1 MAKNAKQ
8 FLFDEILTYYRYV
21 IMPDLY
27 CLGVPSDRFL
37 GVLEEIAREIPPEVT
52 LGKQQ
57 QKKFVKRLINI
68 AIEMFEAD
76 RTSDLKI
83 YKKRLKNC
91 LLEQI

>member
-8 FLFDEILTYYRYV
+8 FFFEEILTYYRCV

-27 CLGVPSDRFL
+27 CLGVRSDRFL
-37 GVLEEIAREIPPEVT
+37 DVLEELACEIPPEIT

-57 QKKFVKRLINI
+57 QKKFFNRLIDI

-76 RTSDLKI
+76 RISDLKV
-83 YKKRLKNC
+83 YKKRLKSY
-91 LLEQI
+91 LLK